1 MFDTNPR
8 GNKESCLVVLTECLF
23 VYSKIAHWFRHARS
37 KKKVLLEQESSSS
50 TDVNIP
56 EACDLTVDANG
67 FLIMNDA
74 RQ

>member
-1 MFDTNPR
+1 MSF
-8 GNKESCLVVLTECLF
+8 VLTECL
-23 VYSKIAHWFRHARS
+23 VVSSKIAHWFRHARS

-67 FLIMNDA
+67 TAPVAGVDRRAVTPNPQSGDI
-74 RQ
+74 